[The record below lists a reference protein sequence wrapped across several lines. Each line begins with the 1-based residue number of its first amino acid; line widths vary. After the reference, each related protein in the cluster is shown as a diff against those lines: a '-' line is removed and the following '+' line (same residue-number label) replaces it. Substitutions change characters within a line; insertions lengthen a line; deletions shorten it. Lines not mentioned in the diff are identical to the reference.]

1 MTQPNPMYIGSPPG
15 TVIKSNGEPL
25 NPRLDLANKS
35 PTGFAWGYSGSG
47 PAQLALAILVDYL
60 QDDNAALAH
69 YQSFKEKV
77 IAALPENSEWT
88 LDGEQIENAI
98 DEIKKIAKRTPK

>member
-47 PAQLALAILVDYL
+47 PAQLALAILVDHL
-60 QDDNAALAH
+60 KDDKAALAH
-69 YQSFKEKV
+69 YQNFKEAV
-77 IAALPENSEWT
+77 ISRLPNGREWT
-88 LDGEQIENAI
+88 LDSAQIEAALQ
-98 DEIKKIAKRTPK
+98 KIGVLS